1 MPMTIA
7 IGQITPRGAG
17 SGNPQYGLNKQPVIA
32 SRDTSVAGF
41 ARQQILDALPLVIAQ
56 PVQQSGC
63 ESRPPNSPRSVLLRG
78 SLRIFFSIQAGQ
90 RDIGAPS
97 RAFPRPNKALT
108 KLYQR
113 FVVVQKCSAGISVP
127 LKSFV
132 VPPK

>member
-63 ESRPPNSPRSVLLRG
+63 ESRPPNSQRSVLLRG
-78 SLRIFFSIQAGQ
+78 SLRIIFSIQAGQ
-90 RDIGAPS
+90 RDIGAP
-97 RAFPRPNKALT
+97 PRPFLWHNKATT
-108 KLYQR
+108 KP
-113 FVVVQKCSAGISVP
+113 C
-127 LKSFV
+127 
-132 VPPK
+132 